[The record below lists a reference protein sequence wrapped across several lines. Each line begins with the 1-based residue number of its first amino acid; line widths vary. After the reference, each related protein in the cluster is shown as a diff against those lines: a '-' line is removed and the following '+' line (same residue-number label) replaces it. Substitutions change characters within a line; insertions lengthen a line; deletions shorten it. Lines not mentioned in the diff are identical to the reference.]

1 MATTKI
7 KISEQILRLINSGN
21 INNDSDIDIREIILA
36 VEQERDRLVRL
47 RLFESLQI
55 GEMIVAGDVISSFNN
70 VLIKYDSV
78 KEMLYSD
85 LPGNPLSLPND
96 YGVWQVSYQ
105 TNQKNAF
112 IRMPNGAMG
121 LYNGL
126 ISSALGGR
134 EGFFVE
140 GNKIYYNDNVSDCCG
155 HKVLIKMVL
164 NSGSIADDVAF
175 PIPAD
180 IQGEVIRNILT
191 LYGATLQVPHD
202 EQNDN
207 LAQK

>member
-7 KISEQILRLINSGN
+7 KISEQILRLLKSGDVTSDN
-21 INNDSDIDIREIILA
+21 DIDIREIILA

-47 RLFESLQI
+47 RLFESLQM
-55 GEMIVAGDVISSFNN
+55 GEMIVAGDVISSFDS
-70 VLIKYDSV
+70 VLIKKDLD
-78 KEMLYSD
+78 KDMLYSN

-105 TNQKNAF
+105 SNQKDTF
-112 IRMPNGAMG
+112 IRMPNGSMG

-126 ISSALGGR
+126 TSSSLGGR
-134 EGFFVE
+134 DGFFVE

-155 HKVLIKMVL
+155 HTVLIKMVL
-164 NSGSIADDVAF
+164 NSGSIADDIVF

-180 IQGEVIRNILT
+180 IQTEVIRNVLQ
-191 LYGATLQVPHD
+191 LYGSTLQIPHD

-207 LAQK
+207 IR

>member
-1 MATTKI
+1 MATTKLQI
-7 KISEQILRLINSGN
+7 AEQILRIINAGDVTA
-21 INNDSDIDIREIILA
+21 DSKYDIREIILA

-47 RLFESLQI
+47 RLFESLQM
-55 GEMIVAGDVISSFNN
+55 GEMIVAGDVISSFDN
-70 VLIKYDSV
+70 VLIKNDSV
-78 KEMLYSD
+78 KDMLYSD

-105 TNQKNAF
+105 KNQKNAF
-112 IRMPNGAMG
+112 IRMPNGSMG

-126 ISSALGGR
+126 LSSNLGGR
-134 EGFFVE
+134 EGYFVE
-140 GNKIYYNDNVSDCCG
+140 GNKIYYNDNVSNCCG

-164 NSGSIADDVAF
+164 NSGSIANDVLF

-180 IQGEVIRNILT
+180 IQSEVIRNVVQLFVQSKG
-191 LYGATLQVPHD
+191 LPHD

-207 LAQK
+207 I

>member
-7 KISEQILRLINSGN
+7 QIAEQILRLINSGDVTSDN
-21 INNDSDIDIREIILA
+21 DIDIREIILA

-47 RLFESLQI
+47 RLFESLQM
-55 GEMIVAGDVISSFNN
+55 GEMIVAGDVVSSFDN
-70 VLIKYDSV
+70 VLIKKDLV
-78 KEMLYSD
+78 KDMLYSD

-105 TNQKNAF
+105 KNQKSSF
-112 IRMPNGAMG
+112 IRMPNGSMG

-126 ISSALGGR
+126 PSSALGGR
-134 EGFFVE
+134 DGFFVE
-140 GNKIYYNDNVSDCCG
+140 GNKIYYNDSVSDCCG
-155 HKVLIKMVL
+155 NTILLKMVL
-164 NSGSIADDVAF
+164 NSGSISNNVSF

-180 IQGEVIRNILT
+180 VQSEVIKNVTQLFTI
-191 LYGATLQVPHD
+191 QKQFPHD

-207 LAQK
+207 IE

>member
-1 MATTKI
+1 MATTKLQI
-7 KISEQILRLINSGN
+7 AEQILRIINAGDVTA
-21 INNDSDIDIREIILA
+21 DSKYDIREIILA

-47 RLFESLQI
+47 RLFESLQM
-55 GEMIVAGDVISSFNN
+55 GEMIVAGDVISSFDN
-70 VLIKYDSV
+70 VLIKNDSV
-78 KEMLYSD
+78 KDMLYSD

-105 TNQKNAF
+105 KNQKSAF
-112 IRMPNGAMG
+112 IRMPNGSIG

-126 ISSALGGR
+126 LSSNLGGR
-134 EGFFVE
+134 EGYFVE
-140 GNKIYYNDNVSDCCG
+140 GNRIYYNDNVSDCCG

-164 NSGSIADDVAF
+164 NSGSIANDVLF

-180 IQGEVIRNILT
+180 IQSEVIRNVVQLFVQSKG
-191 LYGATLQVPHD
+191 LPHD

-207 LAQK
+207 I

>member
-1 MATTKI
+1 MATTKLQI
-7 KISEQILRLINSGN
+7 AEQILRIINAGDVTA
-21 INNDSDIDIREIILA
+21 DSKYDIREIILA

-47 RLFESLQI
+47 RLFESLQM
-55 GEMIVAGDVISSFNN
+55 GEMIVAGDVISSFDN
-70 VLIKYDSV
+70 VLIKNDSV
-78 KEMLYSD
+78 KDMLYSD

-105 TNQKNAF
+105 KNQKSAF
-112 IRMPNGAMG
+112 IRMPNGSIG

-126 ISSALGGR
+126 LSSNLGGR
-134 EGFFVE
+134 EGYFVE
-140 GNKIYYNDNVSDCCG
+140 GNRIYYNDNVSNCCG

-164 NSGSIADDVAF
+164 NSGSIANDVLF

-180 IQGEVIRNILT
+180 IQSEVIRNVVQLFVQSKG
-191 LYGATLQVPHD
+191 LPHD

-207 LAQK
+207 I

>member
-1 MATTKI
+1 MATTKLQI
-7 KISEQILRLINSGN
+7 AEQILRIINAGDVTA
-21 INNDSDIDIREIILA
+21 DSKYDIREIILA

-47 RLFESLQI
+47 RLFESLQM
-55 GEMIVAGDVISSFNN
+55 GEMIVAGDVISSFDN
-70 VLIKYDSV
+70 VLIKNDSV
-78 KEMLYSD
+78 KDMLYSD

-105 TNQKNAF
+105 KNQKSAF
-112 IRMPNGAMG
+112 IRMPNGSIG

-126 ISSALGGR
+126 LSSNLGGR
-134 EGFFVE
+134 EGYFVE
-140 GNKIYYNDNVSDCCG
+140 GNRIYYNDNVSNCCG

-164 NSGSIADDVAF
+164 NSGSIANDVLF

-180 IQGEVIRNILT
+180 IQSEVIKNVVQLFVQSKG
-191 LYGATLQVPHD
+191 LPHD

-207 LAQK
+207 I